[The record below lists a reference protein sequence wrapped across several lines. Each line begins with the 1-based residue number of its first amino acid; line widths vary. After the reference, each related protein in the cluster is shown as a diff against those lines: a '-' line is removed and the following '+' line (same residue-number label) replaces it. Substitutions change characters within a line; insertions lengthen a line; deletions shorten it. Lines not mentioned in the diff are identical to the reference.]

1 MDGTGRA
8 PATHPV
14 VFLPLYLPFSLPIG
28 FVSVALARR
37 LHDAGVSTTG
47 IGMLV
52 ALMIGIQLI
61 KVLWA
66 PIVDAS
72 FGFRRWYAMAAV
84 LSALA
89 IAAIGATPADPAS
102 LPALTVLAVVL
113 SIAGSFMGMATEGLM
128 AYATQPDARGRAG
141 GWSQAG
147 NLLGGAVGGG
157 AGLWLATHLHPQWAA
172 GAVLGLIPLTCAGA
186 LAFVHA
192 PNRRGPDA
200 PAEPGLVGVAKDAWG
215 MLRSRQGRLTLL
227 LFALPVGCGAAANL
241 VGALAGDWKVSAD
254 LLAALAGLGSGTA
267 SVVGAI
273 IGGYV
278 CDRLDRKTAY
288 LAFGFLLAAIA
299 LGMALAPRTPLMF
312 VAFALAYAA
321 ASGLVQAAF
330 AAVTLETIGL
340 GAAATKFTL
349 FAALNNAPFAYMAL
363 VEGWAHTRWNAG
375 AMLALEGA
383 MGIGSGLAFIAV
395 VLATRRRRG
404 G

>member
-1 MDGTGRA
+1 MDGSGRA

-37 LHDAGVSTTG
+37 LHDAGVATTG
-47 IGMLV
+47 IGVLV

-72 FGFRRWYAMAAV
+72 FGFRRWYALAAI
-84 LSALA
+84 LAGLA
-89 IAAIGATPADPAS
+89 IAAIGAEPADAAS
-102 LPALTVLAVVL
+102 LPALTALAVVL
-113 SIAGSFMGMATEGLM
+113 SIAVSFMGMATEGLM
-128 AYATQPDARGRAG
+128 AYATQPGQRGRAG

-172 GAVLGLIPLTCAGA
+172 GAVLGLVPVSCIGA
-186 LAFVHA
+186 LAFVRA
-192 PNRRGPDA
+192 PSRKGPDA
-200 PAEPGLVGVAKDAWG
+200 PAQPGLASVAKDAWA
-215 MLRSRQGRLTLL
+215 MLRSRQGLLTLL
-227 LFALPVGCGAAANL
+227 LFVLPIGCGAAANL
-241 VGALAGDWKVSAD
+241 VGAVAGDWKVSAD
-254 LLAALAGLGSGTA
+254 LLAVMTGLGSGAA
-267 SVVGAI
+267 SFLGAI
-273 IGGYV
+273 AGGYV

-288 LAFGFLLAAIA
+288 LAFGFALVAIA
-299 LGMALAPRTPLMF
+299 VGMALAPRTPEMF
-312 VAFALAYAA
+312 VVFALAYAA

-363 VEGWAHTRWNAG
+363 VDSWARTRWNSG

-383 MGIGSGLAFIAV
+383 LGIGSGLAFIAV
-395 VLATRRRRG
+395 RRATRRRQG